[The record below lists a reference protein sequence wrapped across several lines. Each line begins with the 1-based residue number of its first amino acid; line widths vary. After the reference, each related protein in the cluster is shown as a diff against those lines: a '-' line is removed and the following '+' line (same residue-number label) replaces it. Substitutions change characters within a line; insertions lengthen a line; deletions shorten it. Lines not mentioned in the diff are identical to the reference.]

1 MKSPKYAG
9 SNRVKWKLGQ
19 IITLL
24 KSKQK
29 NSYKIRESAGAL
41 RQLKWQLRNIDW
53 QTFHYRWHKG
63 VKPFSHTLS
72 RIFGAV
78 IFLGSYPS
86 YTLLRICLVFVKVLP
101 GPFLGLLDK
110 YQKWEKFLAKAAL
123 FVLSPNFSYTSTS
136 QTPPRFFQDQKS
148 KRQQFCTLFLFHIHF
163 VDNIRFHK

>member
-1 MKSPKYAG
+1 M
-9 SNRVKWKLGQ
+9 
-19 IITLL
+19 ITLL

-41 RQLKWQLRNIDW
+41 RQLTWPLRNIDW

-78 IFLGSYPS
+78 IFFGPYPC

-123 FVLSPNFSYTSTS
+123 FVLSPNFSSTSTS
-136 QTPPRFFQDQKS
+136 QTPTQSICANSIRTSTQRIYAYQTS
-148 KRQQFCTLFLFHIHF
+148 LLTRNICT
-163 VDNIRFHK
+163 K